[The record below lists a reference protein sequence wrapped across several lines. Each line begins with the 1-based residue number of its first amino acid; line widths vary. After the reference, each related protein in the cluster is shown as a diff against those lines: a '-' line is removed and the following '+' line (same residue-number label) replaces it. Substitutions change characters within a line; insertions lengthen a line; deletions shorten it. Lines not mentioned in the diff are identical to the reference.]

1 MRVQI
6 DRAVLD
12 DPHRFGRDISAIIDC
27 CERGKHHWVV
37 DDLDAVLGSA
47 WIQGAARW
55 DSSRDLAEKTFRAAI
70 DEPSGGVRQ
79 RLVVVVAVAPPGA
92 TAVAGAT
99 VGAGTIGVAGALTCR
114 IEDARRILED
124 PLYLVLE
131 NATSDWCFVR
141 SLVTTYERTSLAH
154 AIDRYW
160 LVPDQAG
167 GSGELVKR
175 ARGLIE
181 QGKAAWRIVVLMDS
195 DRLAPGALPPSVAQR
210 IEALNQIGASVITLH
225 KREVENYLPGSL
237 LDGRR
242 IRDVYVSWLSLSRE
256 QQDHYD
262 LKHGFARHG
271 VTGEAIVDDAHLG
284 LFDGAS
290 PWHLKRLIGG
300 FGKTIGERFTGARL
314 DRAELEAVCATCP
327 GELERLLE
335 TLEELL

>member
-1 MRVQI
+1 MRVQL

-12 DPHRFGRDISAIIDC
+12 EPHRFGRDISAIIDC
-27 CERGKHHWVV
+27 CQRGQHRWVI

-55 DSSRDLAEKTFRAAI
+55 DSSKELAEKTFRAAI

-79 RLVVVVAVAPPGA
+79 RLVIVAAAAPQDVP
-92 TAVAGAT
+92 
-99 VGAGTIGVAGALTCR
+99 AGTPGVAGVVGVLTCSV
-114 IEDARRILED
+114 EDARRILAD

-141 SLVTTYERTSLAH
+141 SLVSTYERTRLAH
-154 AIDRYW
+154 AINRYW

-175 ARGLIE
+175 AQGLLE

-210 IEALNQIGASVITLH
+210 IKALAKLGVSVITLH
-225 KREVENYLPGSL
+225 KREVENYLPSTL
-237 LDGRR
+237 LDGKRTH
-242 IRDVYVSWLSLSRE
+242 DVYVSWLSLSRE

-262 LKHGFARHG
+262 LKHGFACDA
-271 VTGEAIVDDAHLG
+271 VTGEAVMDHAQLG
-284 LFDGAS
+284 LFGGFN

-300 FGKTIGERFTGARL
+300 FGKTIGERFTGEKL

-327 GELERLLE
+327 GELEQLLGI
-335 TLEELL
+335 LEELL

>member
-1 MRVQI
+1 MRVRI

-12 DPHRFGRDISAIIDC
+12 EPHQFGRDISAIIDC
-27 CERGKHHWVV
+27 CERGQHHWMI

-55 DSSRDLAEKTFRAAI
+55 DSSKELAEKTFRAAI
-70 DEPSGGVRQ
+70 DEPSGGVQQ
-79 RLVVVVAVAPPGA
+79 RLVVVVAPAPAGA
-92 TAVAGAT
+92 TAVAG
-99 VGAGTIGVAGALTCR
+99 VLTCSA
-114 IEDARRILED
+114 EDARRILAD

-141 SLVTTYERTSLAH
+141 ALVTTFERTRLAH
-154 AIDRYW
+154 AVDRYW

-175 ARGLIE
+175 ARSLIE

-195 DRLAPGALPPSVAQR
+195 DRLAPGLLPRSVAQR
-210 IEALNQIGASVITLH
+210 IDALNELGASVITLH

-237 LDGRR
+237 LDSSRTH
-242 IRDVYVSWLSLSRE
+242 DAYVSWRSLSRE
-256 QQDHYD
+256 QQDYYD
-262 LKHGFARHG
+262 MKYGFARDPA
-271 VTGEAIVDDAHLG
+271 TGEAVVDDAHLG
-284 LFDGAS
+284 LFDSAN

-300 FGKTIGERFTGARL
+300 FGRAIGEQFTGTQL
-314 DRAELEAVCATCP
+314 DRAELATLCATCP
-327 GELERLLE
+327 GELERLLD